1 MLRQFLD
8 QHGAD
13 LPTSVSEDAH
23 QRLRSRETASTIT
36 EQRAQAAVD
45 GLEEL
50 GVDHPAWEVLS
61 SLAAAQQEMRSYSS
75 LYADTQFGDVG
86 KSALRR
92 RLKRLRDADLIETPT
107 RNGDS
112 HARVTPIG
120 HVALEKHPDVTVTTD
135 VSASSGSPSSSAEWS
150 IEHTGQAESH
160 DSSTSSSAVSDP
172 RNSHNSTVLSQ
183 RAHEG
188 GDSPSSDA
196 ESSGSDDSLQ
206 GSHTSSSALSTQ
218 YLSLTDHHATAA
230 AASTGQFALLERS
243 LPESAVHRDHRESR
257 FSYDADREE
266 VVVSVDYSSSIALTA
281 VRLCSALLSD
291 KAFSQVLTPERL
303 AGHPDGMSLDGLV
316 VSNPYVL
323 RDAACLGWL
332 RDVDATGSG
341 LCNRLEQARRDL
353 LAMTD
358 DLHDEDGVDGA
369 VASELLRMA
378 HGLMGVALRLYDLL
392 EIDVVRELQFPN
404 GAPVDESDRCDL
416 RTFLAVASSVG
427 SRYGAYSGYRVL
439 HESRPEKREQ
449 LLSEPNVDPMDPEG
463 TLLGSWVLTGE
474 GVADLEETLSYSS
487 ADLELQDDSE
497 NFAPFVLTGSV
508 VDGNCRRAV
517 AEAVTRILS
526 FKDGLR
532 PERQAISVLAGLS
545 SDIVAAADAV
555 AALGGE
561 DEPREMDLQDVQYGL
576 SQLSWRRILPEM
588 GETVVSKVVAALLDA
603 QERVSKAELAD
614 LAGCAAKSLSE
625 PPNER
630 RFAELESA
638 GLLDRDDQGCGKA
651 TMWRLSLPFR
661 TERHDGEPL
670 PRMLVGQKTTATG
683 GEWHL
688 SNAVSEVLLTSADEY
703 GVEYGFEFG
712 GAVARAAFWGPPPI
726 ERDIGPLTRQ
736 YPPVEP
742 VVSLLAVLLD
752 QEGRLGGDDSS
763 SVEFGVYPDPAQATL
778 SAAVG

>member
-1 MLRQFLD
+1 M
-8 QHGAD
+8 
-13 LPTSVSEDAH
+13 
-23 QRLRSRETASTIT
+23 
-36 EQRAQAAVD
+36 
-45 GLEEL
+45 
-50 GVDHPAWEVLS
+50 
-61 SLAAAQQEMRSYSS
+61 
-75 LYADTQFGDVG
+75 
-86 KSALRR
+86 
-92 RLKRLRDADLIETPT
+92 
-107 RNGDS
+107 
-112 HARVTPIG
+112 
-120 HVALEKHPDVTVTTD
+120 
-135 VSASSGSPSSSAEWS
+135 
-150 IEHTGQAESH
+150 
-160 DSSTSSSAVSDP
+160 
-172 RNSHNSTVLSQ
+172 
-183 RAHEG
+183 
-188 GDSPSSDA
+188 
-196 ESSGSDDSLQ
+196 
-206 GSHTSSSALSTQ
+206 
-218 YLSLTDHHATAA
+218 
-230 AASTGQFALLERS
+230 
-243 LPESAVHRDHRESR
+243 
-257 FSYDADREE
+257 
-266 VVVSVDYSSSIALTA
+266 
-281 VRLCSALLSD
+281 RLCSALLSD